1 MQRKLILKMCD
12 YVANPDIQ
20 FAPTA
25 ARKVA
30 NLSTA
35 NVVVKYLGILILIQG
50 FDSHLNRGFS

>member
-1 MQRKLILKMCD
+1 MCD